1 MSSVLKSIRD
11 ILNELRE
18 IGYFQCKLNF
28 ELTFQVRK
36 IDGFRG
42 LAMGFTGNLKPN

>member
-1 MSSVLKSIRD
+1 MSSVLRDIRD

-28 ELTFQVRK
+28 EQTYRNTE
-36 IDGFRG
+36 I
-42 LAMGFTGNLKPN
+42 MGFTGNLKPN